1 MTTTEPLTTAPI
13 AAIVEELRP
22 LLGAWQATLVD
33 VAADLHAHPEI
44 RFTEVHAAA
53 RLTGELE
60 QAGFAVTR
68 GFAGLAT
75 AFVARWSTAVP
86 QGDAER
92 APTIA
97 VFCEYDALEGIGH
110 GCGHN
115 VIAAAGLGAGLLV
128 QDALERTPVAAN
140 LVVIGSPGEEGAAG
154 KVPMIEAGVLDGVD
168 LAIMVHPSGR
178 NAIDGSSLSRIA
190 LDVDFDGRASH
201 AAASPELGI
210 NALDAATLS
219 LTAIGLL
226 RQQLTDDVRVHAII
240 VDGGQAPNI
249 IPEHASLRVFI
260 RAQDREHLLENVVPR
275 VRACFEGAAIATG
288 ASVRAAENTPPYFS
302 LVQNPTLVGLAGDA
316 YRALGREPQLNA
328 PAGGSTDMGNV
339 SQVVPAIHPMI
350 ELEPGLTAHTREFAA
365 AADGPHA
372 AAAVTDGAAMLAAV
386 ALAAFRD
393 PAVVERARAEFAEQ
407 FPDR

>member
-1 MTTTEPLTTAPI
+1 MTTTEPLATTPV

-22 LLGAWQATLVD
+22 LLDARRATLVD

-53 RLTGELE
+53 RLTAELD

-68 GFAGLAT
+68 GYAGLDT
-75 AFVARWSTAVP
+75 AFVARWSTP
-86 QGDAER
+86 DADG

-110 GCGHN
+110 ACGHN
-115 VIAAAGLGAGLLV
+115 IIAAAGLGAGLLV
-128 QDALERTPVAAN
+128 KDALEQTPVAAN

-249 IPEHASLRVFI
+249 IPEHASLRAFI
-260 RAQDREHLLENVVPR
+260 RAQNRDHLLENVVPR
-275 VRACFEGAAIATG
+275 VRACFEGAAVATG
-288 ASVRAAENTPPYFS
+288 ASVRAVENTPPYFS
-302 LVQNPTLVGLAGDA
+302 LVQNPTLVGLAADA
-316 YRALGREPQLNA
+316 YRALGREPQTGA

-350 ELEPGLTAHTREFAA
+350 ELEPELTPHTREFAA
-365 AADGPHA
+365 AAAGPHA
-372 AAAVTDGAAMLAAV
+372 AAAITDGAAMLAAV

-393 PAVVERARAEFAEQ
+393 TTIVERAQAEFAA
-407 FPDR
+407 R

>member
-1 MTTTEPLTTAPI
+1 MQPTEPLTVTAPI
-13 AAIVEELRP
+13 ATIVEELRP
-22 LLGAWQATLVD
+22 LLDARRATLVD

-53 RLTGELE
+53 RLTAELE
-60 QAGFAVTR
+60 QAGFALTR
-68 GFAGLAT
+68 GYAGLET
-75 AFVARWSTAVP
+75 AFVARWSTADQP
-86 QGDAER
+86 ADAEG

-115 VIAAAGLGAGLLV
+115 IIAAAGLGAGLLV
-128 QDALERTPVAAN
+128 KDALEQAPVAAN

-154 KVPMIEAGVLDGVD
+154 KVPMIEAGVLTGVD
-168 LAIMVHPSGR
+168 LAIMVHPAGM
-178 NAIDGSSLSRIA
+178 NAVDGSSLSRMA

-201 AAASPELGI
+201 AAARPELGI

-249 IPEHASLRVFI
+249 IPEHTSLRAFI
-260 RAQDREHLLENVVPR
+260 RAQNREHLLENVVPR

-288 ASVRAAENTPPYFS
+288 ATMRAVENTPPYFS
-302 LVQNPTLVGLAGDA
+302 LVQNPTLVELAADA
-316 YRALGREPQLNA
+316 YRTLGREPQLNA

-350 ELEPGLTAHTREFAA
+350 ELEPELAAHTREFAA
-365 AADGPHA
+365 AANGPYAEA
-372 AAAVTDGAAMLAAV
+372 AITDGATMLAAV

-393 PAVVERARAEFAEQ
+393 TTIVERAQAEFAA
-407 FPDR
+407 R